1 MPLKPCRECG
11 NQVST
16 EATKCPHCGVPLKEG
31 FIDVMGGLKKDSP
44 LERNWNLRITIILV
58 ILALMLIFL
67 MWAQRR

>member
-16 EATKCPHCGVPLKEG
+16 EATKCPQCGAPLKES

-44 LERNWNLRITIILV
+44 LEKNWNLRITIILV
-58 ILALMLIFL
+58 ILALMLIL
-67 MWAQRR
+67 WMWAQRR